1 MPRMRTQP
9 YTRHNPVTCPVC
21 GFEAVSH
28 YNLVR
33 HYALKHTDMIAIAEK
48 RLSEAGVVAMAQEQ
62 EKDELTM
69 KDIEEWAKEEKIT
82 EEDLQRWAQ

>member
-21 GFEAVSH
+21 GFEAVSR

-48 RLSEAGVVAMAQEQ
+48 RLSEAGVVAMAQEPKR
-62 EKDELTM
+62 EFILTG
-69 KDIEEWAKEEKIT
+69 DT
-82 EEDLQRWAQ
+82 EVDWQ